1 MPFPYDITKDIRY
14 QQGFEIGFRQGIEK
28 SIEQGSEQYT
38 RRVVENLLADGQFS
52 LDKIAKTMEVSIDFV
67 IQIQN
72 ELTQKN
78 KNQNQIA

>member
-14 QQGFEIGFRQGIEK
+14 QQGV
-28 SIEQGSEQYT
+28 EQYT
-38 RRVVENLLADGQFS
+38 RSVVENLLADGQFS

-78 KNQNQIA
+78 KKQNQNAIKAV